1 MPTALPNRKPLMEE
15 MVDNLRIM
23 IKRTEPLSKSKQY
36 IGVTVEENKDF
47 KWGHDNIF
55 IETWVD
61 CSKSYGFAYCLSDG
75 THGFLYNDG
84 STITSFD
91 EK

>member
-1 MPTALPNRKPLMEE
+1 MEE
-15 MVDNLRIM
+15 MVDNLNSM
-23 IKRTEPLSKSKQY
+23 IKKTASLSKELRRDE
-36 IGVTVEENKDF
+36 VEQDKDF
-47 KWGHDNIF
+47 KWGHNNIF
-55 IETWVD
+55 VETWVD

-84 STITSFD
+84 STVTSYD